1 MKDNRGREVTT
12 LYEVRSAVVTAQ
24 ASLLSGSPVT
34 LLTGDSDY
42 FLDLVEITFA
52 CNSTVA
58 LGGLLSGLDLRND
71 GSLIRRIDLPESGM
85 VQLKFPIPLMQ
96 QTKNT
101 PWILDMDDITGVDV
115 EVGATFIK
123 NTNKPVQILD
133 SS

>member
-1 MKDNRGREVTT
+1 MKDSRGREVITM
-12 LYEVRSAVVTAQ
+12 YEDRSAVVTAQ
-24 ASLLSGSPVT
+24 ASLLNGTAVS
-34 LLTGDSDY
+34 LIAGDADY

-58 LGGLLSGLDLRND
+58 LGGLLSGLDIRND
-71 GSLIRRIDLPESGM
+71 GSLIRRVDLPESGM

-101 PWILDMDDITGVDV
+101 PWVLDLDDITGVDV

-123 NTNKPVQILD
+123 NNP
-133 SS
+133 S